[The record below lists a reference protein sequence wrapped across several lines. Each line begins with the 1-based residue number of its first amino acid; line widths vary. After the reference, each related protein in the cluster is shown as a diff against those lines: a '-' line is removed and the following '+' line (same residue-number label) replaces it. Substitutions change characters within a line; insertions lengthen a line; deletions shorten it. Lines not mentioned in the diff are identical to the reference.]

1 MGCNC
6 GGKKA
11 LAAASPT
18 AVTRQTF
25 YQVLDT
31 NRQVVSEFSTI
42 QEARSKAVEIG
53 GIVRV
58 SSKSAIA

>member
-11 LAAASPT
+11 LQPQAVAST
-18 AVTRQTF
+18 TRNTF

-31 NRQVVSEFSTI
+31 NRTTVAEFSTI
-42 QEARSKAVEIG
+42 QEARTKAQEIG

-58 SSKSAIA
+58 SSKSMNG

>member
-11 LAAASPT
+11 IQ
-18 AVTRQTF
+18 AVSQTSRLTT

-31 NRQVVSEFSTI
+31 QRTVVSEFPTI
-42 QEARSKAVEIG
+42 QEARAKAVEIG

-58 SSKSAIA
+58 STKTN